1 MKIFLITVVSGVI
14 FAHIMR
20 AVLIPIIRKQRSKG
34 WKPGDVLI
42 LEQVHTSLELYRETK
57 KGNGKPVLAGWNR
70 HNVFINVGDMT
81 YTENWNAIEANKS
94 DIWRKHYYSC
104 NSYMGVKPNF
114 SPVVNSD
121 ITESSSDMVDGQSIS
136 TLNETMC
143 QIYLKQALESENYEL
158 AEMLKKRL
166 ENFK

>member
-14 FAHIMR
+14 FALIMR
-20 AVLIPIIRKQRSKG
+20 MVLIPTIRKQRSKG

-42 LEQVHTSLELYRETK
+42 LDQVYTSLELYRETK

-70 HNVFINVGDMT
+70 HNVFINVGDLT
-81 YTENWNAIEANKS
+81 YTEMWSAIKANKS
-94 DIWRKHYYSC
+94 DIWRKHYESC
-104 NSYMGVKPNF
+104 KSYMGVKPNF
-114 SPVVNSD
+114 SPVVNSN
-121 ITESSSDMVDGQSIS
+121 ITEGSSDMIDGQPIS

-158 AEMLKKRL
+158 AELLKKQL
-166 ENFK
+166 EKFR